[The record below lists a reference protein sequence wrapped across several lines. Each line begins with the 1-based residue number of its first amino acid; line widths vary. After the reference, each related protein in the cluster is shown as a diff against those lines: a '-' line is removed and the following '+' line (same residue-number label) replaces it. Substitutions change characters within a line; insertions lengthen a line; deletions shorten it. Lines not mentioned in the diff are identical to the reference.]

1 MKFISEKRIWTDE
14 VTFTKL
20 GSFFEITRGYIKR
33 DSIYDAIIS
42 EWIDSGGDIKV
53 GNVILGQYSLKGHLI
68 WMRVDESLWNNF
80 KTQCYMRDL
89 DVNAGFKIAAY
100 RFLDKVYKDGSILG
114 YKIYNDDEK
123 EYDNGKEYYDNETK
137 DSISEQ
143 YAICDN
149 DIQVKRFKINLEDI
163 SNLPHCSGIYIFT
176 TESGKRYI
184 GRSLDIRKRVS
195 LHASSRIEFDP
206 INYVSFFEFIDYEFV
221 KVLET
226 ALIRELSP
234 ELNR

>member
-1 MKFISEKRIWTDE
+1 MDFISGKRIWTDD

-20 GSFFEITRGYIKR
+20 GSFFKITKGYIKR
-33 DSIYDAIIS
+33 DSIYDAIIRG
-42 EWIDSGGDIKV
+42 WIDNGGDTSI
-53 GNVILGQYSLKGHLI
+53 GNIILGQYFFKRHLVWI
-68 WMRVDESLWNNF
+68 RIDESLWNNF
-80 KTQCYMRDL
+80 KTQCSRRDL

-100 RFLDKVYKDGSILG
+100 RFIDKVYKDGSILG
-114 YKIYNDDEK
+114 YKISDDEK
-123 EYDNGKEYYDNETK
+123 EYCDSITK

-143 YAICDN
+143 YVTYDADV
-149 DIQVKRFKINLEDI
+149 QVKRFKVNIEDI
-163 SNLPHCSGIYIFT
+163 SDLPHCSGIYIFT

-184 GRSLDIRKRVS
+184 GRSLDIRKRISSHV
-195 LHASSRIEFDP
+195 SSRIRFDP

-226 ALIRELSP
+226 ALIRELGP